1 MDKKNLLQTAM
12 ELQRGAY
19 DLHVH
24 SLPSVFPRKLDGVE
38 LIRAGEQYGMAGIL
52 LKSHYETTALRA
64 MLINKYCHCQCKA
77 YGGLVLN
84 WPVGG
89 LNPYAVYEA
98 VRAGAK
104 IIWMPTR
111 DARNSLNFGNMDGD
125 FFNRPGISILD
136 ENGRIKNVVYDIM
149 DIIKERGGCLAT
161 GHISPEESIV
171 LCKEG
176 RARGVPMIL
185 THPEF
190 QRTKISGE
198 IQKELAEQGVFIEKN
213 WLNLVT
219 GSVTAE
225 EMAANIRSA
234 GVEHVYLATDRGQQ
248 TGPSPVEE
256 YRNFIMAMLEQG
268 FTEKELFVMTH
279 QVPAQIIHL
288 SA

>member
-1 MDKKNLLQTAM
+1 M
-12 ELQRGAY
+12 
-19 DLHVH
+19 
-24 SLPSVFPRKLDGVE
+24 
-38 LIRAGEQYGMAGIL
+38 
-52 LKSHYETTALRA
+52 
-64 MLINKYCHCQCKA
+64 
-77 YGGLVLN
+77 
-84 WPVGG
+84 
-89 LNPYAVYEA
+89 
-98 VRAGAK
+98 
-104 IIWMPTR
+104 
-111 DARNSLNFGNMDGD
+111 
-125 FFNRPGISILD
+125 
-136 ENGRIKNVVYDIM
+136 M

-161 GHISPEESIV
+161 GHISPEESII